1 MADSEDVEVEEED
14 GHVSRKPCEG
24 SKRELIKCLK
34 ESECIKVGDSIPVVC
49 QIIYYVLP
57 QYHKPHTH
65 WHTPITILLHWEV

>member
-34 ESECIKVGDSIPVVC
+34 ESECIKVGDSIPVAC
-49 QIIYYVLP
+49 IPLI
-57 QYHKPHTH
+57 K
-65 WHTPITILLHWEV
+65 